1 MKQIAYCKN
10 CASILFV
17 HYHNYTVDIQKTHK
31 WRDGCPDSIEFTPAA
46 EDYRDGSTF
55 DECPLC
61 TDQCVFYLRISDEVS
76 DFLKTFPEDEGA
88 ISLELTEEEL
98 DEGCFVDLPRLKKI
112 VAQQLL
118 KS

>member
-1 MKQIAYCKN
+1 MKQIAYCSD

-17 HYHNYTVDIQKTHK
+17 HYHNYTVDIQKTYK

-61 TDQCVFYLRISDEVS
+61 DEQEVFYLKISDEVS
-76 DFLKTFPEDEGA
+76 DFLKEISKESDS
-88 ISLELTEEEL
+88 ISLVLTEKEL
-98 DEGCFVDLPRLKKI
+98 DEEFFDDLPRLKKV